1 MAIDGLVE
9 QSKSTT
15 FLPTINSVM
24 IHDTTFNHI
33 LPIPNITIW
42 YIVHGQHYCH
52 YMSIHFSVFSWW
64 TNNLWTNEFWS
75 ICLRTHLPGPIHV
88 ATGWV
93 GKKHPP
99 RLATRSFKAQAKHK
113 DVTTLKIHI
122 DVGHPL
128 FVDCFPK
135 ETMGFPHLCLFT

>member
-1 MAIDGLVE
+1 MDWWNNRKVPLFF
-9 QSKSTT
+9 QQLTRWWFMT
-15 FLPTINSVM
+15 RRLTIFYQYQISPY
-24 IHDTTFNHI
+24 D
-33 LPIPNITIW
+33 
-42 YIVHGQHYCH
+42 IVHGQHYCH